1 VYNGSMKK
9 EIALDPI
16 LPIANKKEF
25 LINDLY

>member
-1 VYNGSMKK
+1 MKK
-9 EIALDPI
+9 EIVFEPI

>member
-1 VYNGSMKK
+1 MKK